1 MHIKRALMLNFS
13 DKSFLSLLWG
23 SNIVTPPR
31 FWSLCDGRIHSWSLR
46 LFVLCVVKTFRLK
59 TSILHRILTLFF
71 CPKVNSWKHSLWVT
85 ICDPLLPSLMWCSSG
100 CWHVITWQPVILW
113 PSSVIAGSNCSHG
126 LLRRGGNRP
135 AHIIQQTHWPLIA
148 PASCY

>member
-59 TSILHRILTLFF
+59 TSILHRFLTLLSAQKQSCKNVPTVPLPTSRCYFF
-71 CPKVNSWKHSLWVT
+71 WPVLIFGKSTRKTVLFCVFFGVFFGANFFGGKIGRCLFLRLLQLWV
-85 ICDPLLPSLMWCSSG
+85 
-100 CWHVITWQPVILW
+100 
-113 PSSVIAGSNCSHG
+113 
-126 LLRRGGNRP
+126 
-135 AHIIQQTHWPLIA
+135 
-148 PASCY
+148 